1 MGRWHA
7 HSLQRIGG
15 FVAVVADPDFAR
27 ATLLAREFRG
37 ARAVASLRDAIASD
51 DIDVVHVCTP
61 PDGRESIVASAL
73 HQRRH
78 VLAEKPLASGAARAA
93 ELHSLATSSGVILCP
108 VHQFVFQPGA
118 LRAAAMRDDI
128 GVLRQFNAVIASA
141 GASDGDDRA
150 QDRLVFDILPHPLS
164 LAERLLDGGTGGVR
178 WNALRSSPGEA
189 AVIGSGSGLALSITV
204 STHSRPT
211 RNTLHL
217 SGDGGSVYA
226 DLFHGF
232 AVVERGAVSRLHKAV
247 RPFTVAGSTLIAA
260 SANLAGRAVRRESAF
275 PGLRE
280 LVSRFYAAVATGDES
295 PIPASES
302 IGAAAARDNII
313 NLLRFDGALA

>member
-7 HSLQRIGG
+7 HSVQRIGG
-15 FVAVVADPDFAR
+15 SVAVVADPDFAR
-27 ATLLAREFRG
+27 AALLASQFPG
-37 ARAVASLRDAIASD
+37 ARAVPSLPDAIAAEG
-51 DIDVVHVCTP
+51 IDVVHVCTP

-78 VLAEKPLASGAARAA
+78 VLAEKPLALGAARAA
-93 ELHSLATSSGVILCP
+93 ELHSLAASSGVILCP
-108 VHQFVFQPGA
+108 VHQFLFQPGA
-118 LRAAAMRDDI
+118 LRAAAARDDI
-128 GVLRQFNAVIASA
+128 GVVRQFNAVIASA
-141 GASDGDDRA
+141 GASDGDDVA

-178 WNALRSSPGEA
+178 WSAVRSSPGEA
-189 AVIGSGSGLALSITV
+189 AIIGAGSGLALSITV

-232 AVVERGAVSRLHKAV
+232 AVVERGVVSRLHKAA
-247 RPFTVAGSTLIAA
+247 RPFAVAGLTLVAA
-260 SANLAGRAVRRESAF
+260 SSNLASRAVRRESAF

-280 LVSRFYAAVATGDES
+280 LVARFYSAVATGGES
-295 PIPASES
+295 PITALES
-302 IGAAAARDNII
+302 IGVAAARENII
-313 NLLRFDGALA
+313 NLLRFDGAVA